1 MLSSSQSEKEAKSSN
16 YLRTLER
23 EREHLKQKC
32 NEVEAKLKEN
42 ESRRNLIHFEVE
54 KERAKWTIERDQL
67 NNRASEL
74 NETIE
79 SLERQKESLF
89 KECEKYKSQAR
100 KNNLLVKTPSTLTGM
115 KSPQRYGQGPNTPSH
130 NFEPNAKLSKSTF
143 FAPTMKITGNQSRD
157 SDTSSQRSLE
167 LNVIT
172 APIQRKSFVEN
183 KTNEAVA

>member
-23 EREHLKQKC
+23 EREHLKQKY

-115 KSPQRYGQGPNTPSH
+115 KSP
-130 NFEPNAKLSKSTF
+130 
-143 FAPTMKITGNQSRD
+143 
-157 SDTSSQRSLE
+157 
-167 LNVIT
+167 
-172 APIQRKSFVEN
+172 
-183 KTNEAVA
+183 